1 MTDSSAAPLRGGAVG
16 SVTAA
21 LAVAAHGIAGG
32 GYPDGAA
39 LAMLVVVSIGV
50 GAMTAVPRRSTVL
63 LPALMGGQL
72 LAHMALSLRDM
83 SGMSGGPLHSHSLLP
98 STAMIAFHAAASV
111 VAALLI
117 AAAERLYGPITSIV
131 RAVLA
136 LLTPLPDGSA
146 VGRVRFSVAM
156 PSVHGTAV
164 DWAISR
170 RGPPM
175 SIYSF
180 RGLHSRSAY

>member
-1 MTDSSAAPLRGGAVG
+1 MTDASAAPLRGGAVG

-21 LAVAAHGIAGG
+21 LAVAAHGMAGG
-32 GYPDGAA
+32 GWPDGTA
-39 LAMLVVVSIGV
+39 LTLLVVVSIGT

-63 LPALMGGQL
+63 LPALMGGQT
-72 LAHMALSLRDM
+72 LAHLALSLGNM
-83 SGMSGGPLHSHSLLP
+83 PGMLHSHSLLP
-98 STAMIAFHAAASV
+98 STAMIAFHAAASM

-136 LLTPLPDGSA
+136 LLIPLPDGSA
-146 VGRVRFSVAM
+146 VGRVRFSVAV
-156 PSVHGTAV
+156 PSVHGTALN
-164 DWAISR
+164 WAISR

-175 SIYSF
+175 L
-180 RGLHSRSAY
+180 RL

>member
-1 MTDSSAAPLRGGAVG
+1 MTDASAAPLRGGAVG

-21 LAVAAHGIAGG
+21 LAVAAHGMAGG
-32 GYPDGAA
+32 GWPDGAA
-39 LAMLVVVSIGV
+39 LTLLVVVSIGV

-72 LAHMALSLRDM
+72 LAHIALSLSDM
-83 SGMSGGPLHSHSLLP
+83 SGMLHSHSLLP

-146 VGRVRFSVAM
+146 VGRVRFSVAV
-156 PSVHGTAV
+156 PPIHGTAL

-170 RGPPM
+170 RGPP
-175 SIYSF
+175 I
-180 RGLHSRSAY
+180 SAY

>member
-1 MTDSSAAPLRGGAVG
+1 
-16 SVTAA
+16 
-21 LAVAAHGIAGG
+21 
-32 GYPDGAA
+32 
-39 LAMLVVVSIGV
+39 
-50 GAMTAVPRRSTVL
+50 
-63 LPALMGGQL
+63 MGGQL
-72 LAHMALSLRDM
+72 LAHTALSLSDM
-83 SGMSGGPLHSHSLLP
+83 AGMAGSPHSHSLLP
-98 STAMIAFHAAASV
+98 SAAMIGFHAAASL

-156 PSVHGTAV
+156 PSVHGIAL

-175 SIYSF
+175 SVS
-180 RGLHSRSAY
+180 S

>member
-1 MTDSSAAPLRGGAVG
+1 MTDGSAAPLRGGAVG
-16 SVTAA
+16 TVTAA
-21 LAVAAHGIAGG
+21 LAVAAHGMAGG
-32 GYPDGAA
+32 GYLSGSGLA
-39 LAMLVVVSIGV
+39 LLIVVSLGV

-72 LAHMALSLRDM
+72 LAHTALSLSDM
-83 SGMSGGPLHSHSLLP
+83 AGMSGSPHSHSLLP
-98 STAMIAFHAAASV
+98 SAAMIGFHAAASLV
-111 VAALLI
+111 

-156 PSVHGTAV
+156 PSVHGIAL

-175 SIYSF
+175 SS
-180 RGLHSRSAY
+180 SS

>member
-1 MTDSSAAPLRGGAVG
+1 MTDASAAPLRGGAVG

-21 LAVAAHGIAGG
+21 LAVAAHGMAGG
-32 GYPDGAA
+32 GWPDGAA
-39 LAMLVVVSIGV
+39 LTLLVVVSIGV

-72 LAHMALSLRDM
+72 LAHIALSLSDM
-83 SGMSGGPLHSHSLLP
+83 SGMLHSHSLLP

-146 VGRVRFSVAM
+146 VGRVRFSVAL
-156 PSVHGTAV
+156 PSIHGTAL

-180 RGLHSRSAY
+180 RGLHSRSSY

>member
-21 LAVAAHGIAGG
+21 LAVAAHGMAGG
-32 GYPDGAA
+32 GYPVGSA
-39 LAMLVVVSIGV
+39 LALLVVVSVGIG
-50 GAMTAVPRRSTVL
+50 ALTAVPRRSTVL

-72 LAHMALSLRDM
+72 LAHIALSLSDM
-83 SGMSGGPLHSHSLLP
+83 GSMHSHSLLP
-98 STAMIAFHAAASV
+98 SAAMIGFHAAASV
-111 VAALLI
+111 VAGLLI
-117 AAAERLYGPITSIV
+117 ATAERLYGPITSIV

-156 PSVHGTAV
+156 PSVHGTAL
-164 DWAISR
+164 DWVISR

-175 SIYSF
+175 SP
-180 RGLHSRSAY
+180 H

>member
-1 MTDSSAAPLRGGAVG
+1 MTDASAAPLRGGAVG

-32 GYPDGAA
+32 GYPSGSA
-39 LAMLVVVSIGV
+39 LALLPVLSIGI
-50 GAMTAVPRRSTVL
+50 GAMTAVPRRSTLL
-63 LPALMGGQL
+63 LPALMVGQL
-72 LAHMALSLRDM
+72 LAHIALSM
-83 SGMSGGPLHSHSLLP
+83 GGMADSMHEHHTLLP
-98 STAMIAFHAAASV
+98 STAMMAFHAAASV

-117 AAAERLYGPITSIV
+117 AAAERLYGPITSII

-156 PSVHGTAV
+156 PSVHGIAA

-175 SIYSF
+175 SRY
-180 RGLHSRSAY
+180 

>member
-1 MTDSSAAPLRGGAVG
+1 MTDASAAPLRGGAVG

-32 GYPDGAA
+32 GYPGGAGLA
-39 LAMLVVVSIGV
+39 LLMVVSIGV

-72 LAHMALSLRDM
+72 LAHVALSLGNM
-83 SGMSGGPLHSHSLLP
+83 PGMLHSHSLLP
-98 STAMIAFHAAASV
+98 STAMIAFHGAASV

-156 PSVHGTAV
+156 PSVHGTALN
-164 DWAISR
+164 WAISR

-175 SIYSF
+175 SIS
-180 RGLHSRSAY
+180 S

>member
-1 MTDSSAAPLRGGAVG
+1 MTDASAAPLRGGAVG
-16 SVTAA
+16 SVTAT

-32 GYPDGAA
+32 GYPQGSA
-39 LAMLVVVSIGV
+39 LALLIIVSIGV
-50 GAMTAVPRRSTVL
+50 GAMTAVPRRSTIL
-63 LPALMGGQL
+63 LPALMSGQL
-72 LAHMALSLRDM
+72 LAHIALSLSDM
-83 SGMSGGPLHSHSLLP
+83 SGMVHSHSLLP
-98 STAMIAFHAAASV
+98 GAAMIAFHAAASV

-156 PSVHGTAV
+156 PSVHGIAM

-170 RGPPM
+170 RGPPV
-175 SIYSF
+175 
-180 RGLHSRSAY
+180 SRY

>member
-1 MTDSSAAPLRGGAVG
+1 MTDGSAAPLRGGAVG
-16 SVTAA
+16 TVTAA
-21 LAVAAHGIAGG
+21 LAVAAHGMAGG
-32 GYPDGAA
+32 GYLSGSGLA
-39 LAMLVVVSIGV
+39 LLIVVSLDV

-72 LAHMALSLRDM
+72 LAHTALSLSDM
-83 SGMSGGPLHSHSLLP
+83 AGMSGSSHSHSLLP
-98 STAMIAFHAAASV
+98 SVAMIGFHAAASL

-156 PSVHGTAV
+156 PSAHGIAL

-175 SIYSF
+175 SVS
-180 RGLHSRSAY
+180 S